1 MAKHRIN
8 AVSKSNIARAA
19 LGVTVIASA
28 LGANAM
34 TANADTATGVAAAT
48 AAKHPA
54 TAIAAHKAGAADN
67 DRTETKINVT
77 ASQVLAMAKAQVGT
91 SENSY
96 GGGTKFQQWYA
107 GSQRAGETVARDGG
121 SRSAYLNAAWCSM
134 FVSWVGEQTGARPQ
148 VGWDAY
154 TVAHAKWF
162 AANDRFG
169 TVAKPGAVVFFAWDG
184 GKSLSDI
191 QHVGFVVKDN
201 QNGTISTI
209 EGNTGNGKV
218 EERVRPK
225 SQVVGYGYPQ
235 YAG

>member
-1 MAKHRIN
+1 MAKHRFN
-8 AVSKSNIARAA
+8 AVSKTNIARAA
-19 LGVTVIASA
+19 LGATVIASA
-28 LGANAM
+28 LGVNAM

-54 TAIAAHKAGAADN
+54 TAIAAHKAGAD

-77 ASQVLAMAKAQVGT
+77 ADQVLAMAKAQVGT
-91 SENSY
+91 SENAA

-107 GSQRAGETVARDGG
+107 ASQRAGETVARDGG
-121 SRSAYLNAAWCSM
+121 NRAAYLNAAWCSM

-218 EERVRPK
+218 EERIRPK

-235 YAG
+235 YAS